1 MSISAKPTEKVF
13 KSLLAVTLSVSLCPL
28 APAGQAQADEAENDG
43 SEVSVSSSS
52 ANDGSETNS
61 SSASVNDGSEA
72 SIPYASANDSDA
84 LPGDSDDGIAPERD
98 ALPGDFDD
106 DIDPQ
111 SVDSSDPI
119 VDWTTC
125 GTARWTIDA
134 GGCLTIAPMEG
145 TDNGELE
152 IWVLCDEVPWYN
164 YRNSITSAKVA
175 GKIATQTTAL
185 MFNDCPKLAS
195 LDLSGLD
202 TSDVTNMSN
211 MFSYCWSLTSL
222 DLSPLDTSN
231 VTNMRGMFSECS
243 SLASLD
249 LSPLDTSNVTDMS
262 YMLSGC
268 SKLTSLDLSP
278 LDTSKVTNMSYML
291 YYCPSLTSLDLSPLD
306 TSNVTSMRGIFAHCS
321 KLASL
326 DLSPLDT
333 SNVTNMSSMLRGCS
347 RISSFDLSPLDTSN
361 VTDMS
366 YMLSGCSKLTSLD
379 LSSFDTSQVESM
391 GGMFDGCSRLASLDL
406 SSFDTSNVTGM
417 GGIFAH
423 CSKLASLDLS
433 SFDTSNVTGMSR
445 MFYGCSSL
453 ASLDV
458 SSFDTSGAVGMKGMF
473 SGCSKLALLDVSS
486 FDTSRVTDMSDM
498 FHGCSSL
505 TSLDVSSFDT
515 SRVTDM
521 SDMFHGCSSLSS
533 LDVSSFDT
541 SNAWGMKGMFNGC
554 SELVSLDLSS
564 FNTWLVSNLSDMFS
578 GCSSLKSLDL
588 SSFDTSYVLRMN
600 DMFNGCSSL
609 TSLDLSSFDTSRTGE
624 MVSIF
629 SGCLSLR
636 TVKLGAGFTFTGRWT
651 GRICNLP
658 AISDLNGYTGLWVSS
673 ADGEAYKPN
682 AIPNNVAAVYTAQQK
697 PGVVMGDISSAIVS
711 DIPEQTCTGL
721 RIEPEVEV
729 TLDGKTLVRG
739 VDFRVSCTNNIK
751 VGTATATIIGIGDYE
766 GVIRKHFSIKKAPT
780 PIFADVDYSSWYGDA
795 VTFVAEKD
803 LVTGYSDSGLF
814 GVGNALTR
822 AQLATILYRNANP
835 DASPDFRPRNTTGMP
850 DVEGFTW
857 YTAGV
862 NWAVENG
869 VINGYADGEGNRV
882 AFGPDDSMTLEQ
894 LVTAIANLSADEED
908 LPGTGETAAILRPFR
923 DRWSVSPWARPS
935 MAWAAQKG
943 LVAGYDEPDGK
954 HLRPSE
960 NISRERAVVIL
971 MRAFELGIL
980 E

>member
-13 KSLLAVTLSVSLCPL
+13 KSLLAVTLSVSLCL
-28 APAGQAQADEAENDG
+28 LVPAGQAQADEA
-43 SEVSVSSSS
+43 
-52 ANDGSETNS
+52 
-61 SSASVNDGSEA
+61 VNDGSEA

-333 SNVTNMSSMLRGCS
+333 SNVTDMSDMFSSCS
-347 RISSFDLSPLDTSN
+347 RLA
-361 VTDMS
+361 
-366 YMLSGCSKLTSLD
+366 SLD

-391 GGMFDGCSRLASLDL
+391 SRMFYGCSSLASLD
-406 SSFDTSNVTGM
+406 V
-417 GGIFAH
+417 
-423 CSKLASLDLS
+423 S

-473 SGCSKLALLDVSS
+473 SGCSKLSLLDVA
-486 FDTSRVTDMSDM
+486 
-498 FHGCSSL
+498 
-505 TSLDVSSFDT
+505 SFDT

-541 SNAWGMKGMFNGC
+541 SNVWGMKGMFNGC
-554 SELVSLDLSS
+554 SELASLDLSS

-651 GRICNLP
+651 GRVCNLP

-682 AIPNNVAAVYTAQQK
+682 AIPNNVAAVYAAQQK

-711 DIPEQTCTGL
+711 DIPEQTCTGS

-908 LPGTGETAAILRPFR
+908 LPGTGETAAILRSFR

-943 LVAGYDEPDGK
+943 LVTGYDEPDGK

>member
-43 SEVSVSSSS
+43 SEVSVLSSS

-61 SSASVNDGSEA
+61 SPASVNDGSEA

-84 LPGDSDDGIAPERD
+84 LPGDSDDGIAPDRD

-306 TSNVTSMRGIFAHCS
+306 TSNVTSMSGIFAHCS

-366 YMLSGCSKLTSLD
+366 YMLSGCSKLISLD

-391 GGMFDGCSRLASLDL
+391 SGMFD
-406 SSFDTSNVTGM
+406 
-417 GGIFAH
+417 
-423 CSKLASLDLS
+423 
-433 SFDTSNVTGMSR
+433 
-445 MFYGCSSL
+445 GCSSL

-486 FDTSRVTDMSDM
+486 FDTSRVT
-498 FHGCSSL
+498 G
-505 TSLDVSSFDT
+505 
-515 SRVTDM
+515 M

-541 SNAWGMKGMFNGC
+541 SNVWGMKGMFNGC
-554 SELVSLDLSS
+554 SELASLDLSS

-600 DMFNGCSSL
+600 DMFSGCSSL

>member
-13 KSLLAVTLSVSLCPL
+13 KSLLAVTLSVSLCLL

-43 SEVSVSSSS
+43 SE
-52 ANDGSETNS
+52 TNS
-61 SSASVNDGSEA
+61 SPASVNDGSEA

-211 MFSYCWSLTSL
+211 MFSYCPSLTSL

-417 GGIFAH
+417 
-423 CSKLASLDLS
+423 
-433 SFDTSNVTGMSR
+433 SR

-486 FDTSRVTDMSDM
+486 FDTSRVTDMSDV
-498 FHGCSSL
+498 FHGCSRL
-505 TSLDVSSFDT
+505 ASLD
-515 SRVTDM
+515 
-521 SDMFHGCSSLSS
+521 L
-533 LDVSSFDT
+533 SSFDT
-541 SNAWGMKGMFNGC
+541 SNVWGMKGMFNGC
-554 SELVSLDLSS
+554 SELASLDLSS

-600 DMFNGCSSL
+600 DMFSGCSSL

-835 DASPDFRPRNTTGMP
+835 DALPDFRPRNTTGMP

>member
-61 SSASVNDGSEA
+61 SPASVNDGSEA

-249 LSPLDTSNVTDMS
+249 LSPLDTSNVT
-262 YMLSGC
+262 
-268 SKLTSLDLSP
+268 
-278 LDTSKVTNMSYML
+278 
-291 YYCPSLTSLDLSPLD
+291 
-306 TSNVTSMRGIFAHCS
+306 
-321 KLASL
+321 
-326 DLSPLDT
+326 
-333 SNVTNMSSMLRGCS
+333 NMSSMLRGCS

-417 GGIFAH
+417 GGMFDG
-423 CSKLASLDLS
+423 CSSLTSLDVS

-505 TSLDVSSFDT
+505 
-515 SRVTDM
+515 
-521 SDMFHGCSSLSS
+521 SS

-541 SNAWGMKGMFNGC
+541 SNVWGMKGMFNGC

>member
-13 KSLLAVTLSVSLCPL
+13 KSLLAVTLSVSLCLL

-61 SSASVNDGSEA
+61 SPASVNDGGEA

-366 YMLSGCSKLTSLD
+366 YMLSGCSKLISLD

-391 GGMFDGCSRLASLDL
+391 SGMFDGCSRLASLDL
-406 SSFDTSNVTGM
+406 
-417 GGIFAH
+417 
-423 CSKLASLDLS
+423 
-433 SFDTSNVTGMSR
+433 
-445 MFYGCSSL
+445 
-453 ASLDV
+453 

-505 TSLDVSSFDT
+505 
-515 SRVTDM
+515 
-521 SDMFHGCSSLSS
+521 SS

-541 SNAWGMKGMFNGC
+541 SNVWGMKGMFNGC

>member
-43 SEVSVSSSS
+43 SEVSVLSSS

-61 SSASVNDGSEA
+61 SPASVNDGSEA

-306 TSNVTSMRGIFAHCS
+306 TSNVT
-321 KLASL
+321 
-326 DLSPLDT
+326 
-333 SNVTNMSSMLRGCS
+333 NMSSMLRGCS

-417 GGIFAH
+417 
-423 CSKLASLDLS
+423 
-433 SFDTSNVTGMSR
+433 SR
-445 MFYGCSSL
+445 
-453 ASLDV
+453 
-458 SSFDTSGAVGMKGMF
+458 
-473 SGCSKLALLDVSS
+473 
-486 FDTSRVTDMSDM
+486 M

-505 TSLDVSSFDT
+505 SSLDVSSFDT

-533 LDVSSFDT
+533 LDVSSFDA
-541 SNAWGMKGMFNGC
+541 SNVWGMKGMFNGC
-554 SELVSLDLSS
+554 SELASLDLSS

-600 DMFNGCSSL
+600 DMFSGCSSL

-795 VTFVAEKD
+795 VTFVAEKY

-850 DVEGFTW
+850 DVEGFAW

>member
-13 KSLLAVTLSVSLCPL
+13 KTLLAVTLSVSLCPL

-61 SSASVNDGSEA
+61 SPASANDGSEA

-306 TSNVTSMRGIFAHCS
+306 TSNVT
-321 KLASL
+321 
-326 DLSPLDT
+326 
-333 SNVTNMSSMLRGCS
+333 NMSSMLRGCS

-379 LSSFDTSQVESM
+379 PSPLDTSNVTDMSD
-391 GGMFDGCSRLASLDL
+391 MFSSCSRLASLDL
-406 SSFDTSNVTGM
+406 SSFDTSQVE
-417 GGIFAH
+417 
-423 CSKLASLDLS
+423 S
-433 SFDTSNVTGMSR
+433 MSR

-473 SGCSKLALLDVSS
+473 Y
-486 FDTSRVTDMSDM
+486 
-498 FHGCSSL
+498 GCSSL
-505 TSLDVSSFDT
+505 ASLDVSSFDT

-541 SNAWGMKGMFNGC
+541 SNVWGMKGMFNGC

-600 DMFNGCSSL
+600 GMFNGCSSL
-609 TSLDLSSFDTSRTGE
+609 KSLDLSSFDTSRTGE

-697 PGVVMGDISSAIVS
+697 PGVVMGDISSAIIS
-711 DIPEQTCTGL
+711 DIPEQTCTGS

-943 LVAGYDEPDGK
+943 LVTGYDEPDGK

>member
-1 MSISAKPTEKVF
+1 MSISAKPTEKVS

-61 SSASVNDGSEA
+61 SPASVNDGSEA

-145 TDNGELE
+145 IDNGELE

-195 LDLSGLD
+195 LDLS
-202 TSDVTNMSN
+202 
-211 MFSYCWSLTSL
+211 
-222 DLSPLDTSN
+222 
-231 VTNMRGMFSECS
+231 
-243 SLASLD
+243 
-249 LSPLDTSNVTDMS
+249 
-262 YMLSGC
+262 
-268 SKLTSLDLSP
+268 P

-291 YYCPSLTSLDLSPLD
+291 YYCPSLTSL
-306 TSNVTSMRGIFAHCS
+306 
-321 KLASL
+321 
-326 DLSPLDT
+326 
-333 SNVTNMSSMLRGCS
+333 
-347 RISSFDLSPLDTSN
+347 DLSPLDTSN

-417 GGIFAH
+417 SRMFYG
-423 CSKLASLDLS
+423 CSSLASLDVS

-458 SSFDTSGAVGMKGMF
+458 SSFDASGAVGMKGMF

-505 TSLDVSSFDT
+505 A
-515 SRVTDM
+515 
-521 SDMFHGCSSLSS
+521 S

-541 SNAWGMKGMFNGC
+541 SNVWGMKGMFNGC

-600 DMFNGCSSL
+600 GMFNGCSSL
-609 TSLDLSSFDTSRTGE
+609 KSLDLSSFDTSRTGE

-697 PGVVMGDISSAIVS
+697 PGVVMGDISSAIIS
-711 DIPEQTCTGL
+711 DIPEQTCTGS

-943 LVAGYDEPDGK
+943 LVTGYDEPDGK

>member
-61 SSASVNDGSEA
+61 SPASVNDGSEA

-231 VTNMRGMFSECS
+231 VTDMRGMFSECS
-243 SLASLD
+243 SLSSLD

-306 TSNVTSMRGIFAHCS
+306 TSKVTSMRGIFAHCS

-333 SNVTNMSSMLRGCS
+333 SNVT
-347 RISSFDLSPLDTSN
+347 
-361 VTDMS
+361 DMS
-366 YMLSGCSKLTSLD
+366 YMFSSCSRLASLD

-391 GGMFDGCSRLASLDL
+391 GGMFDGCSSLTSLD
-406 SSFDTSNVTGM
+406 V
-417 GGIFAH
+417 
-423 CSKLASLDLS
+423 S

-486 FDTSRVTDMSDM
+486 FDTSRVTDMSD
-498 FHGCSSL
+498 
-505 TSLDVSSFDT
+505 V
-515 SRVTDM
+515 
-521 SDMFHGCSSLSS
+521 FHGCSSLSS

-541 SNAWGMKGMFNGC
+541 SNVWGMKGMFNGC
-554 SELVSLDLSS
+554 SELASLDLSS

-711 DIPEQTCTGL
+711 DIPEQTCTGS

-739 VDFRVSCTNNIK
+739 VDFRVSYTNNIK

-795 VTFVAEKD
+795 VTFVAEKG

-908 LPGTGETAAILRPFR
+908 LPSTGETAAILRPFR

-943 LVAGYDEPDGK
+943 LVTGYDEPDGK

>member
-61 SSASVNDGSEA
+61 SPASVNDGSEA

-98 ALPGDFDD
+98 ALPGDFGD

-366 YMLSGCSKLTSLD
+366 YMLNGCSKLTSLD

-391 GGMFDGCSRLASLDL
+391 GGMFDGCSR
-406 SSFDTSNVTGM
+406 
-417 GGIFAH
+417 
-423 CSKLASLDLS
+423 LASLDLS

-473 SGCSKLALLDVSS
+473 SGCSKLALLDA
-486 FDTSRVTDMSDM
+486 
-498 FHGCSSL
+498 
-505 TSLDVSSFDT
+505 SSFDT

-533 LDVSSFDT
+533 LDASSFDT
-541 SNAWGMKGMFNGC
+541 SNVWGMKGMFNGC

-578 GCSSLKSLDL
+578 GCSSLK
-588 SSFDTSYVLRMN
+588 
-600 DMFNGCSSL
+600 
-609 TSLDLSSFDTSRTGE
+609 SLDLSSFDTSRTGE

>member
-13 KSLLAVTLSVSLCPL
+13 KSLLAVTLSVSLCLL

-61 SSASVNDGSEA
+61 SPASVNDGSEA

-268 SKLTSLDLSP
+268 SKLTSLDP
-278 LDTSKVTNMSYML
+278 
-291 YYCPSLTSLDLSPLD
+291 
-306 TSNVTSMRGIFAHCS
+306 
-321 KLASL
+321 
-326 DLSPLDT
+326 
-333 SNVTNMSSMLRGCS
+333 
-347 RISSFDLSPLDTSN
+347 SPLDTSN

-366 YMLSGCSKLTSLD
+366 DMFSSCSRLASLD

-406 SSFDTSNVTGM
+406 SSFDTSQVE
-417 GGIFAH
+417 
-423 CSKLASLDLS
+423 S
-433 SFDTSNVTGMSR
+433 MSR

-473 SGCSKLALLDVSS
+473 SGCSKL
-486 FDTSRVTDMSDM
+486 
-498 FHGCSSL
+498 SL
-505 TSLDVSSFDT
+505 LDVSSFDT

-541 SNAWGMKGMFNGC
+541 SNVWGMKGMFNGC
-554 SELVSLDLSS
+554 SELASLDLSS

-600 DMFNGCSSL
+600 GMFNGCSSL

-651 GRICNLP
+651 GRVCNLP

-711 DIPEQTCTGL
+711 DIPEQTCTGS

-943 LVAGYDEPDGK
+943 LVTGYDEPDGK

>member
-1 MSISAKPTEKVF
+1 
-13 KSLLAVTLSVSLCPL
+13 
-28 APAGQAQADEAENDG
+28 
-43 SEVSVSSSS
+43 
-52 ANDGSETNS
+52 
-61 SSASVNDGSEA
+61 
-72 SIPYASANDSDA
+72 
-84 LPGDSDDGIAPERD
+84 
-98 ALPGDFDD
+98 
-106 DIDPQ
+106 
-111 SVDSSDPI
+111 
-119 VDWTTC
+119 
-125 GTARWTIDA
+125 
-134 GGCLTIAPMEG
+134 
-145 TDNGELE
+145 
-152 IWVLCDEVPWYN
+152 
-164 YRNSITSAKVA
+164 
-175 GKIATQTTAL
+175 
-185 MFNDCPKLAS
+185 
-195 LDLSGLD
+195 
-202 TSDVTNMSN
+202 
-211 MFSYCWSLTSL
+211 
-222 DLSPLDTSN
+222 
-231 VTNMRGMFSECS
+231 
-243 SLASLD
+243 
-249 LSPLDTSNVTDMS
+249 
-262 YMLSGC
+262 
-268 SKLTSLDLSP
+268 
-278 LDTSKVTNMSYML
+278 
-291 YYCPSLTSLDLSPLD
+291 
-306 TSNVTSMRGIFAHCS
+306 
-321 KLASL
+321 
-326 DLSPLDT
+326 
-333 SNVTNMSSMLRGCS
+333 
-347 RISSFDLSPLDTSN
+347 
-361 VTDMS
+361 
-366 YMLSGCSKLTSLD
+366 
-379 LSSFDTSQVESM
+379 
-391 GGMFDGCSRLASLDL
+391 
-406 SSFDTSNVTGM
+406 
-417 GGIFAH
+417 
-423 CSKLASLDLS
+423 
-433 SFDTSNVTGMSR
+433 MSR

-473 SGCSKLALLDVSS
+473 SGCSKL
-486 FDTSRVTDMSDM
+486 
-498 FHGCSSL
+498 SL
-505 TSLDVSSFDT
+505 LDVSSFDT

-541 SNAWGMKGMFNGC
+541 SNVWGMKGMFNGC
-554 SELVSLDLSS
+554 SELASLDLSS

-651 GRICNLP
+651 GRVCNLP

-682 AIPNNVAAVYTAQQK
+682 AIPNNVAAVYAAQQK

-711 DIPEQTCTGL
+711 DIPEQTCTGS

-908 LPGTGETAAILRPFR
+908 LPGTGETAAILRSFR

-943 LVAGYDEPDGK
+943 LVTGYDEPDGK

>member
-43 SEVSVSSSS
+43 SEVSVSP
-52 ANDGSETNS
+52 
-61 SSASVNDGSEA
+61 ASVNDGSEA

-84 LPGDSDDGIAPERD
+84 LPGDSDDGIAPERN

-243 SLASLD
+243 SLSSL
-249 LSPLDTSNVTDMS
+249 
-262 YMLSGC
+262 
-268 SKLTSLDLSP
+268 
-278 LDTSKVTNMSYML
+278 
-291 YYCPSLTSLDLSPLD
+291 
-306 TSNVTSMRGIFAHCS
+306 
-321 KLASL
+321 
-326 DLSPLDT
+326 
-333 SNVTNMSSMLRGCS
+333 
-347 RISSFDLSPLDTSN
+347 DLSPLDTSN

-391 GGMFDGCSRLASLDL
+391 GGMFDGCSR
-406 SSFDTSNVTGM
+406 
-417 GGIFAH
+417 
-423 CSKLASLDLS
+423 LASLDLS

-505 TSLDVSSFDT
+505 
-515 SRVTDM
+515 
-521 SDMFHGCSSLSS
+521 SS

-541 SNAWGMKGMFNGC
+541 SNVWGMKGMFNGC
-554 SELVSLDLSS
+554 SELASLDLSS

-600 DMFNGCSSL
+600 DMFSGCSSL

-697 PGVVMGDISSAIVS
+697 PGVVMGDISSAIIS
-711 DIPEQTCTGL
+711 DIPEQTCTGS

-857 YTAGV
+857 YTASV

-923 DRWSVSPWARPS
+923 DCWSVSPWARPS

>member
-61 SSASVNDGSEA
+61 SPASVNDGSEA

-366 YMLSGCSKLTSLD
+366 YMFSSCSRLASLD

-391 GGMFDGCSRLASLDL
+391 GGMFDGCSSLTSLD
-406 SSFDTSNVTGM
+406 V
-417 GGIFAH
+417 
-423 CSKLASLDLS
+423 S

-486 FDTSRVTDMSDM
+486 FDTSRVTDMSD
-498 FHGCSSL
+498 
-505 TSLDVSSFDT
+505 V
-515 SRVTDM
+515 
-521 SDMFHGCSSLSS
+521 FHGCSSLSS

-541 SNAWGMKGMFNGC
+541 SNVWGMKGMFNGC

-600 DMFNGCSSL
+600 GMFSGCSSL
-609 TSLDLSSFDTSRTGE
+609 KSLDLSSFDTSRTGE

-711 DIPEQTCTGL
+711 DIPEQTCTGS

-739 VDFRVSCTNNIK
+739 VDFRVSYTNNIK

-935 MAWAAQKG
+935 MAWAAQRG
-943 LVAGYDEPDGK
+943 LVTGYDEPDGK

-980 E
+980 G

>member
-61 SSASVNDGSEA
+61 SPASVNDGSEA

-231 VTNMRGMFSECS
+231 VTNM
-243 SLASLD
+243 
-249 LSPLDTSNVTDMS
+249 
-262 YMLSGC
+262 
-268 SKLTSLDLSP
+268 
-278 LDTSKVTNMSYML
+278 
-291 YYCPSLTSLDLSPLD
+291 
-306 TSNVTSMRGIFAHCS
+306 
-321 KLASL
+321 
-326 DLSPLDT
+326 
-333 SNVTNMSSMLRGCS
+333 SSMLRGCS

-366 YMLSGCSKLTSLD
+366 YMLSGCSKLISLD

-391 GGMFDGCSRLASLDL
+391 SGMFDGCSR
-406 SSFDTSNVTGM
+406 
-417 GGIFAH
+417 
-423 CSKLASLDLS
+423 LASLDLS

-453 ASLDV
+453 TSLDVSSFDTSNVTGMSGMFDGCSSLASLNV

-541 SNAWGMKGMFNGC
+541 SNVWGMKGMFNGC

-600 DMFNGCSSL
+600 GMFNGCSSL
-609 TSLDLSSFDTSRTGE
+609 KSLDLSSFDTSRTGE

-711 DIPEQTCTGL
+711 NIPEQTCTGS

>member
-13 KSLLAVTLSVSLCPL
+13 KSLLAVTLSVSLCLL

-61 SSASVNDGSEA
+61 SPASVNDGSEA

-243 SLASLD
+243 SLS
-249 LSPLDTSNVTDMS
+249 
-262 YMLSGC
+262 
-268 SKLTSLDLSP
+268 SLDLSP

-417 GGIFAH
+417 
-423 CSKLASLDLS
+423 
-433 SFDTSNVTGMSR
+433 SR

-505 TSLDVSSFDT
+505 
-515 SRVTDM
+515 
-521 SDMFHGCSSLSS
+521 SS

-541 SNAWGMKGMFNGC
+541 SNVWGMKGMFNGC

-600 DMFNGCSSL
+600 DMFSGCSSL

-711 DIPEQTCTGL
+711 DIPEQTCTGS

-943 LVAGYDEPDGK
+943 LVAGYDEPDDK

>member
-43 SEVSVSSSS
+43 SEVSVLSSS

-61 SSASVNDGSEA
+61 SPASVNDGSEA

-84 LPGDSDDGIAPERD
+84 LPGDSDDGIAPDRD

-249 LSPLDTSNVTDMS
+249 LSPLDTSNVT
-262 YMLSGC
+262 
-268 SKLTSLDLSP
+268 
-278 LDTSKVTNMSYML
+278 
-291 YYCPSLTSLDLSPLD
+291 
-306 TSNVTSMRGIFAHCS
+306 
-321 KLASL
+321 
-326 DLSPLDT
+326 
-333 SNVTNMSSMLRGCS
+333 NMSSMLRGCS

-366 YMLSGCSKLTSLD
+366 YMLSGCSKLISLD

-391 GGMFDGCSRLASLDL
+391 SGMFDGCSSLASLD
-406 SSFDTSNVTGM
+406 
-417 GGIFAH
+417 A
-423 CSKLASLDLS
+423 S

-445 MFYGCSSL
+445 MFYGCSSLASLDASSFDTSNVTGMSGMFDGCSSL

-505 TSLDVSSFDT
+505 
-515 SRVTDM
+515 
-521 SDMFHGCSSLSS
+521 SS

-541 SNAWGMKGMFNGC
+541 SNVWGMKGMFNGC

-564 FNTWLVSNLSDMFS
+564 FNTWLVSNLSDMFN

-600 DMFNGCSSL
+600 GMFNGCSSL
-609 TSLDLSSFDTSRTGE
+609 KSLDLSSFDTSRTGE

-711 DIPEQTCTGL
+711 DIPEQTYTGS

>member
-1 MSISAKPTEKVF
+1 
-13 KSLLAVTLSVSLCPL
+13 
-28 APAGQAQADEAENDG
+28 
-43 SEVSVSSSS
+43 
-52 ANDGSETNS
+52 
-61 SSASVNDGSEA
+61 
-72 SIPYASANDSDA
+72 
-84 LPGDSDDGIAPERD
+84 
-98 ALPGDFDD
+98 
-106 DIDPQ
+106 
-111 SVDSSDPI
+111 
-119 VDWTTC
+119 
-125 GTARWTIDA
+125 
-134 GGCLTIAPMEG
+134 
-145 TDNGELE
+145 
-152 IWVLCDEVPWYN
+152 
-164 YRNSITSAKVA
+164 
-175 GKIATQTTAL
+175 
-185 MFNDCPKLAS
+185 
-195 LDLSGLD
+195 
-202 TSDVTNMSN
+202 
-211 MFSYCWSLTSL
+211 
-222 DLSPLDTSN
+222 
-231 VTNMRGMFSECS
+231 
-243 SLASLD
+243 
-249 LSPLDTSNVTDMS
+249 
-262 YMLSGC
+262 
-268 SKLTSLDLSP
+268 
-278 LDTSKVTNMSYML
+278 
-291 YYCPSLTSLDLSPLD
+291 
-306 TSNVTSMRGIFAHCS
+306 
-321 KLASL
+321 
-326 DLSPLDT
+326 
-333 SNVTNMSSMLRGCS
+333 
-347 RISSFDLSPLDTSN
+347 
-361 VTDMS
+361 
-366 YMLSGCSKLTSLD
+366 
-379 LSSFDTSQVESM
+379 
-391 GGMFDGCSRLASLDL
+391 
-406 SSFDTSNVTGM
+406 
-417 GGIFAH
+417 
-423 CSKLASLDLS
+423 
-433 SFDTSNVTGMSR
+433 MSR
-445 MFYGCSSL
+445 
-453 ASLDV
+453 
-458 SSFDTSGAVGMKGMF
+458 
-473 SGCSKLALLDVSS
+473 
-486 FDTSRVTDMSDM
+486 
-498 FHGCSSL
+498 
-505 TSLDVSSFDT
+505 
-515 SRVTDM
+515 
-521 SDMFHGCSSLSS
+521 MFHGCSSLSS

-541 SNAWGMKGMFNGC
+541 SNVWGMKGMFNGC

-711 DIPEQTCTGL
+711 DIPEQTCTGS

-850 DVEGFTW
+850 DVEGFAW

-923 DRWSVSPWARPS
+923 DCWSVSPWARPS

-943 LVAGYDEPDGK
+943 LVVGYDEPDGK

-960 NISRERAVVIL
+960 NICRERAVVIL

>member
-1 MSISAKPTEKVF
+1 MGKSRICMKTITSIA
-13 KSLLAVTLSVSLCPL
+13 LSVVL
-28 APAGQAQADEAENDG
+28 ALGLLPAQAFAEVGDAATAAIPQAVSTSTRDDASSVEPSIDPSIG
-43 SEVSVSSSS
+43 SEGVDDLEESYSAESGENAFTPEEADEGNQASDSSF
-52 ANDGSETNS
+52 
-61 SSASVNDGSEA
+61 ASPEGEE
-72 SIPYASANDSDA
+72 
-84 LPGDSDDGIAPERD
+84 GIAPEAAEGSGFGTLAVNSYAVLYDSDGDGTGDKLVFQSSTLNLSKYGAKVSSWQFAAEQTKFTSSSPAPWYD
-98 ALPGDFDD
+98 ARSTVKSAVFNNPLSPTSLAYWFYGMSSLE
-106 DIDPQ
+106 
-111 SVDSSDPI
+111 SVDLSNL
-119 VDWTTC
+119 
-125 GTARWTIDA
+125 DA
-134 GGCLTIAPMEG
+134 
-145 TDNGELE
+145 
-152 IWVLCDEVPWYN
+152 
-164 YRNSITSAKVA
+164 
-175 GKIATQTTAL
+175 
-185 MFNDCPKLAS
+185 
-195 LDLSGLD
+195 SGVK
-202 TSDVTNMSN
+202 SMS
-211 MFSYCWSLTSL
+211 
-222 DLSPLDTSN
+222 
-231 VTNMRGMFSECS
+231 
-243 SLASLD
+243 
-249 LSPLDTSNVTDMS
+249 
-262 YMLSGC
+262 
-268 SKLTSLDLSP
+268 
-278 LDTSKVTNMSYML
+278 
-291 YYCPSLTSLDLSPLD
+291 
-306 TSNVTSMRGIFAHCS
+306 H
-321 KLASL
+321 
-326 DLSPLDT
+326 
-333 SNVTNMSSMLRGCS
+333 
-347 RISSFDLSPLDTSN
+347 
-361 VTDMS
+361 
-366 YMLSGCSKLTSLD
+366 
-379 LSSFDTSQVESM
+379 
-391 GGMFDGCSRLASLDL
+391 MFD
-406 SSFDTSNVTGM
+406 
-417 GGIFAH
+417 
-423 CSKLASLDLS
+423 
-433 SFDTSNVTGMSR
+433 
-445 MFYGCSSL
+445 GCSSL

-458 SSFDTSGAVGMKGMF
+458 SSFDTSGAVGMSRMF
-473 SGCSKLALLDVSS
+473 SGCSKLAL
-486 FDTSRVTDMSDM
+486 
-498 FHGCSSL
+498 
-505 TSLDVSSFDT
+505 LDVSSFDT

-541 SNAWGMKGMFNGC
+541 SNVWGMKGMFNGC
-554 SELVSLDLSS
+554 SELASLDLSS
-564 FNTWLVSNLSDMFS
+564 FSTWLVSNLSDMFS

-711 DIPEQTCTGL
+711 DIPEQTCTGS

>member
-13 KSLLAVTLSVSLCPL
+13 KSLLAVTLSVSLRPL

-61 SSASVNDGSEA
+61 SPASVNDGSEA

-243 SLASLD
+243 SLSSLD

-366 YMLSGCSKLTSLD
+366 YMLSGCSKLISLD

-391 GGMFDGCSRLASLDL
+391 SGMFDGCSR
-406 SSFDTSNVTGM
+406 
-417 GGIFAH
+417 
-423 CSKLASLDLS
+423 LASLDLS

-453 ASLDV
+453 
-458 SSFDTSGAVGMKGMF
+458 
-473 SGCSKLALLDVSS
+473 
-486 FDTSRVTDMSDM
+486 
-498 FHGCSSL
+498 

-515 SRVTDM
+515 SNVTGM
-521 SDMFHGCSSLSS
+521 SGMFDGCSSLAS
-533 LDVSSFDT
+533 LDV
-541 SNAWGMKGMFNGC
+541 
-554 SELVSLDLSS
+554 
-564 FNTWLVSNLSDMFS
+564 
-578 GCSSLKSLDL
+578 
-588 SSFDTSYVLRMN
+588 
-600 DMFNGCSSL
+600 
-609 TSLDLSSFDTSRTGE
+609 SSFDTSRTGE

-697 PGVVMGDISSAIVS
+697 PGVVMGNISSAIVS

>member
-1 MSISAKPTEKVF
+1 MSTSAKPTEKVF

-43 SEVSVSSSS
+43 SEVSVLSSS

-61 SSASVNDGSEA
+61 SPASVNDGSEA

-84 LPGDSDDGIAPERD
+84 LPGDSDDGIAPDRD

-366 YMLSGCSKLTSLD
+366 YMLSGCSKLISLD

-391 GGMFDGCSRLASLDL
+391 SGMFDGCSR
-406 SSFDTSNVTGM
+406 
-417 GGIFAH
+417 
-423 CSKLASLDLS
+423 LASLDLS

-453 ASLDV
+453 TSLDV
-458 SSFDTSGAVGMKGMF
+458 SSFDTSNVTGMSGMF
-473 SGCSKLALLDVSS
+473 D
-486 FDTSRVTDMSDM
+486 
-498 FHGCSSL
+498 GCSSL
-505 TSLDVSSFDT
+505 ASLDVSSFDT

-541 SNAWGMKGMFNGC
+541 SNVWGMKGMFNGC
-554 SELVSLDLSS
+554 SELASLDLSS

-600 DMFNGCSSL
+600 DMLSGCSSL

-697 PGVVMGDISSAIVS
+697 PGVVMGNISSAIVS

>member
-61 SSASVNDGSEA
+61 SPASVNDGSEA
-72 SIPYASANDSDA
+72 SIPYAFANDSDA

-231 VTNMRGMFSECS
+231 VTNM
-243 SLASLD
+243 
-249 LSPLDTSNVTDMS
+249 
-262 YMLSGC
+262 
-268 SKLTSLDLSP
+268 
-278 LDTSKVTNMSYML
+278 
-291 YYCPSLTSLDLSPLD
+291 
-306 TSNVTSMRGIFAHCS
+306 
-321 KLASL
+321 
-326 DLSPLDT
+326 
-333 SNVTNMSSMLRGCS
+333 SSMLRGCS

-366 YMLSGCSKLTSLD
+366 YMLGGCSKLISLD

-391 GGMFDGCSRLASLDL
+391 SGMFDGCSRLASLDL

-417 GGIFAH
+417 SGMFYG
-423 CSKLASLDLS
+423 CSSLTSLDVS
-433 SFDTSNVTGMSR
+433 SFDTSNVTGMSG
-445 MFYGCSSL
+445 MFDGCSSL

-505 TSLDVSSFDT
+505 
-515 SRVTDM
+515 
-521 SDMFHGCSSLSS
+521 SS

-541 SNAWGMKGMFNGC
+541 SNVWGMKGMFNGC

>member
-28 APAGQAQADEAENDG
+28 APAGQAQADEA
-43 SEVSVSSSS
+43 VS
-52 ANDGSETNS
+52 DGSETNS
-61 SSASVNDGSEA
+61 SPASVNDGSEA

-231 VTNMRGMFSECS
+231 VTNM
-243 SLASLD
+243 
-249 LSPLDTSNVTDMS
+249 
-262 YMLSGC
+262 
-268 SKLTSLDLSP
+268 
-278 LDTSKVTNMSYML
+278 
-291 YYCPSLTSLDLSPLD
+291 
-306 TSNVTSMRGIFAHCS
+306 
-321 KLASL
+321 
-326 DLSPLDT
+326 
-333 SNVTNMSSMLRGCS
+333 SSMLRGCS

-366 YMLSGCSKLTSLD
+366 YMLSGCSK
-379 LSSFDTSQVESM
+379 
-391 GGMFDGCSRLASLDL
+391 
-406 SSFDTSNVTGM
+406 
-417 GGIFAH
+417 
-423 CSKLASLDLS
+423 
-433 SFDTSNVTGMSR
+433 
-445 MFYGCSSL
+445 
-453 ASLDV
+453 
-458 SSFDTSGAVGMKGMF
+458 
-473 SGCSKLALLDVSS
+473 
-486 FDTSRVTDMSDM
+486 
-498 FHGCSSL
+498 
-505 TSLDVSSFDT
+505 
-515 SRVTDM
+515 
-521 SDMFHGCSSLSS
+521 
-533 LDVSSFDT
+533 
-541 SNAWGMKGMFNGC
+541 
-554 SELVSLDLSS
+554 
-564 FNTWLVSNLSDMFS
+564 
-578 GCSSLKSLDL
+578 
-588 SSFDTSYVLRMN
+588 
-600 DMFNGCSSL
+600 L

-766 GVIRKHFSIKKAPT
+766 GVIGKHFSIKKAPT

-835 DASPDFRPRNTTGMP
+835 DALPDFRPRNTTGMP

>member
-61 SSASVNDGSEA
+61 SPASVNDGSEA

-243 SLASLD
+243 SLS
-249 LSPLDTSNVTDMS
+249 
-262 YMLSGC
+262 
-268 SKLTSLDLSP
+268 
-278 LDTSKVTNMSYML
+278 
-291 YYCPSLTSLDLSPLD
+291 SLDLSPLD

-417 GGIFAH
+417 
-423 CSKLASLDLS
+423 
-433 SFDTSNVTGMSR
+433 SR

-505 TSLDVSSFDT
+505 
-515 SRVTDM
+515 
-521 SDMFHGCSSLSS
+521 SS

-541 SNAWGMKGMFNGC
+541 SNVWGMKGMFNGC
-554 SELVSLDLSS
+554 SELASLDLSS

-600 DMFNGCSSL
+600 DVFSGCSSL

>member
-43 SEVSVSSSS
+43 SEVSVLSSSANDGSEVSVLSSS

-61 SSASVNDGSEA
+61 SPASVNDGSEA

-84 LPGDSDDGIAPERD
+84 LPGDSDDGIAPDRD
-98 ALPGDFDD
+98 ALLGDFDD

-231 VTNMRGMFSECS
+231 VTNM
-243 SLASLD
+243 
-249 LSPLDTSNVTDMS
+249 
-262 YMLSGC
+262 
-268 SKLTSLDLSP
+268 
-278 LDTSKVTNMSYML
+278 
-291 YYCPSLTSLDLSPLD
+291 
-306 TSNVTSMRGIFAHCS
+306 
-321 KLASL
+321 
-326 DLSPLDT
+326 
-333 SNVTNMSSMLRGCS
+333 SSMLRGCS

-417 GGIFAH
+417 
-423 CSKLASLDLS
+423 
-433 SFDTSNVTGMSR
+433 SR

-473 SGCSKLALLDVSS
+473 SGCSKLALLDVSL
-486 FDTSRVTDMSDM
+486 FDTSRVTDMSRM
-498 FHGCSSL
+498 FYGCSSL
-505 TSLDVSSFDT
+505 ASLDVSSFDT

-521 SDMFHGCSSLSS
+521 SDMFHGCSLLSS

-541 SNAWGMKGMFNGC
+541 SNVWGMKGMFNGC
-554 SELVSLDLSS
+554 SELASLDLSS

-600 DMFNGCSSL
+600 DMFSGCSSL

-835 DASPDFRPRNTTGMP
+835 DALPDFRPRNTTGMP

>member
-61 SSASVNDGSEA
+61 SPASVNDGSEA

-268 SKLTSLDLSP
+268 SKL
-278 LDTSKVTNMSYML
+278 
-291 YYCPSLTSLDLSPLD
+291 
-306 TSNVTSMRGIFAHCS
+306 I
-321 KLASL
+321 
-326 DLSPLDT
+326 
-333 SNVTNMSSMLRGCS
+333 
-347 RISSFDLSPLDTSN
+347 
-361 VTDMS
+361 
-366 YMLSGCSKLTSLD
+366 SLD

-391 GGMFDGCSRLASLDL
+391 SGMFDGCSRLASLDL

-417 GGIFAH
+417 SRMFYG
-423 CSKLASLDLS
+423 CSSLTSLDVS
-433 SFDTSNVTGMSR
+433 SFDTSNVTGMSS
-445 MFYGCSSL
+445 MFDGCSSL

-505 TSLDVSSFDT
+505 
-515 SRVTDM
+515 
-521 SDMFHGCSSLSS
+521 SS

-541 SNAWGMKGMFNGC
+541 SNVWGMKGMFNGC

>member
-61 SSASVNDGSEA
+61 SPASVNDGSEA

-231 VTNMRGMFSECS
+231 VT
-243 SLASLD
+243 
-249 LSPLDTSNVTDMS
+249 
-262 YMLSGC
+262 
-268 SKLTSLDLSP
+268 
-278 LDTSKVTNMSYML
+278 
-291 YYCPSLTSLDLSPLD
+291 
-306 TSNVTSMRGIFAHCS
+306 SMRGIFAHCS

-366 YMLSGCSKLTSLD
+366 YMFSSCSRLASLD

-391 GGMFDGCSRLASLDL
+391 GGMFD
-406 SSFDTSNVTGM
+406 
-417 GGIFAH
+417 
-423 CSKLASLDLS
+423 
-433 SFDTSNVTGMSR
+433 
-445 MFYGCSSL
+445 GCSSL

-505 TSLDVSSFDT
+505 
-515 SRVTDM
+515 
-521 SDMFHGCSSLSS
+521 SS

-541 SNAWGMKGMFNGC
+541 SNVWGMKGMFNGC
-554 SELVSLDLSS
+554 SELASLDLSS

-711 DIPEQTCTGL
+711 DIPEQTCTGS

-751 VGTATATIIGIGDYE
+751 VGTAIATIIGIGDYE

-803 LVTGYSDSGLF
+803 LVTGYSDSGFF

-943 LVAGYDEPDGK
+943 LVTGYDEPDGK

>member
-1 MSISAKPTEKVF
+1 
-13 KSLLAVTLSVSLCPL
+13 
-28 APAGQAQADEAENDG
+28 
-43 SEVSVSSSS
+43 
-52 ANDGSETNS
+52 
-61 SSASVNDGSEA
+61 
-72 SIPYASANDSDA
+72 
-84 LPGDSDDGIAPERD
+84 
-98 ALPGDFDD
+98 
-106 DIDPQ
+106 
-111 SVDSSDPI
+111 
-119 VDWTTC
+119 
-125 GTARWTIDA
+125 
-134 GGCLTIAPMEG
+134 
-145 TDNGELE
+145 
-152 IWVLCDEVPWYN
+152 
-164 YRNSITSAKVA
+164 
-175 GKIATQTTAL
+175 
-185 MFNDCPKLAS
+185 
-195 LDLSGLD
+195 
-202 TSDVTNMSN
+202 
-211 MFSYCWSLTSL
+211 
-222 DLSPLDTSN
+222 
-231 VTNMRGMFSECS
+231 
-243 SLASLD
+243 
-249 LSPLDTSNVTDMS
+249 
-262 YMLSGC
+262 
-268 SKLTSLDLSP
+268 
-278 LDTSKVTNMSYML
+278 
-291 YYCPSLTSLDLSPLD
+291 
-306 TSNVTSMRGIFAHCS
+306 
-321 KLASL
+321 
-326 DLSPLDT
+326 
-333 SNVTNMSSMLRGCS
+333 
-347 RISSFDLSPLDTSN
+347 
-361 VTDMS
+361 
-366 YMLSGCSKLTSLD
+366 
-379 LSSFDTSQVESM
+379 
-391 GGMFDGCSRLASLDL
+391 
-406 SSFDTSNVTGM
+406 
-417 GGIFAH
+417 
-423 CSKLASLDLS
+423 
-433 SFDTSNVTGMSR
+433 
-445 MFYGCSSL
+445 
-453 ASLDV
+453 
-458 SSFDTSGAVGMKGMF
+458 
-473 SGCSKLALLDVSS
+473 
-486 FDTSRVTDMSDM
+486 
-498 FHGCSSL
+498 
-505 TSLDVSSFDT
+505 
-515 SRVTDM
+515 
-521 SDMFHGCSSLSS
+521 MFHGCSSLSS

-541 SNAWGMKGMFNGC
+541 SNVWGMKG
-554 SELVSLDLSS
+554 
-564 FNTWLVSNLSDMFS
+564 
-578 GCSSLKSLDL
+578 
-588 SSFDTSYVLRMN
+588 
-600 DMFNGCSSL
+600 MFNGCSSL

-711 DIPEQTCTGL
+711 DIPEQTCTGS

-751 VGTATATIIGIGDYE
+751 VGIATATIIGIGDYE

-850 DVEGFTW
+850 DVEGFAW

-943 LVAGYDEPDGK
+943 LVVGYDEPDGK

>member
-61 SSASVNDGSEA
+61 SPASVNDGSEA

-231 VTNMRGMFSECS
+231 VTNMRGMFSECP
-243 SLASLD
+243 SLTSLD

-366 YMLSGCSKLTSLD
+366 YMFSSCSRLASLD

-391 GGMFDGCSRLASLDL
+391 GGMFDGCSSLTSLDV

-417 GGIFAH
+417 SRMFYG
-423 CSKLASLDLS
+423 CSSLTSLDVS

-486 FDTSRVTDMSDM
+486 FDTSRVTDMSD
-498 FHGCSSL
+498 
-505 TSLDVSSFDT
+505 V
-515 SRVTDM
+515 
-521 SDMFHGCSSLSS
+521 FHGCSSLSS

-541 SNAWGMKGMFNGC
+541 SNVWGMKGMFNGC

-578 GCSSLKSLDL
+578 GCSSLK
-588 SSFDTSYVLRMN
+588 
-600 DMFNGCSSL
+600 
-609 TSLDLSSFDTSRTGE
+609 SLDLSSFDTSRTGE

-711 DIPEQTCTGL
+711 DIPEQTCTGS

-739 VDFRVSCTNNIK
+739 VDFRVSYTNNIK

-943 LVAGYDEPDGK
+943 LVTGYDEPDGK

-980 E
+980 G

>member
-43 SEVSVSSSS
+43 SKVSVSSSS

-61 SSASVNDGSEA
+61 SPASVNDGSEE

-134 GGCLTIAPMEG
+134 DGCLTIAPMEG

-211 MFSYCWSLTSL
+211 MFSYCSSLTSL

-249 LSPLDTSNVTDMS
+249 LSPLDTSNV
-262 YMLSGC
+262 
-268 SKLTSLDLSP
+268 
-278 LDTSKVTNMSYML
+278 
-291 YYCPSLTSLDLSPLD
+291 
-306 TSNVTSMRGIFAHCS
+306 
-321 KLASL
+321 
-326 DLSPLDT
+326 
-333 SNVTNMSSMLRGCS
+333 
-347 RISSFDLSPLDTSN
+347 
-361 VTDMS
+361 
-366 YMLSGCSKLTSLD
+366 
-379 LSSFDTSQVESM
+379 
-391 GGMFDGCSRLASLDL
+391 
-406 SSFDTSNVTGM
+406 
-417 GGIFAH
+417 
-423 CSKLASLDLS
+423 
-433 SFDTSNVTGMSR
+433 
-445 MFYGCSSL
+445 
-453 ASLDV
+453 
-458 SSFDTSGAVGMKGMF
+458 
-473 SGCSKLALLDVSS
+473 
-486 FDTSRVTDMSDM
+486 
-498 FHGCSSL
+498 
-505 TSLDVSSFDT
+505 
-515 SRVTDM
+515 
-521 SDMFHGCSSLSS
+521 
-533 LDVSSFDT
+533 
-541 SNAWGMKGMFNGC
+541 WGMKGMFNGC

-697 PGVVMGDISSAIVS
+697 PGVVMGNISSAIVS

-943 LVAGYDEPDGK
+943 LVVGYDEPDGK

>member
-43 SEVSVSSSS
+43 SEVSVLSSS

-61 SSASVNDGSEA
+61 SPASVNDGSEA

-84 LPGDSDDGIAPERD
+84 LPGDSDDGIAPDRD

-268 SKLTSLDLSP
+268 SKL
-278 LDTSKVTNMSYML
+278 
-291 YYCPSLTSLDLSPLD
+291 
-306 TSNVTSMRGIFAHCS
+306 I
-321 KLASL
+321 
-326 DLSPLDT
+326 
-333 SNVTNMSSMLRGCS
+333 
-347 RISSFDLSPLDTSN
+347 
-361 VTDMS
+361 
-366 YMLSGCSKLTSLD
+366 SLD

-391 GGMFDGCSRLASLDL
+391 SGMFD
-406 SSFDTSNVTGM
+406 
-417 GGIFAH
+417 
-423 CSKLASLDLS
+423 
-433 SFDTSNVTGMSR
+433 
-445 MFYGCSSL
+445 GCSSL

-505 TSLDVSSFDT
+505 
-515 SRVTDM
+515 
-521 SDMFHGCSSLSS
+521 SS

-541 SNAWGMKGMFNGC
+541 SNVWGMKGMFNGC
-554 SELVSLDLSS
+554 SELASLDLSS

-697 PGVVMGDISSAIVS
+697 PGAVMGDISSAIVS

>member
-43 SEVSVSSSS
+43 SEVSVLSSS

-61 SSASVNDGSEA
+61 SPASVNDGSEA

-84 LPGDSDDGIAPERD
+84 LPGDSDDGIAPDRD

-195 LDLSGLD
+195 LDLS
-202 TSDVTNMSN
+202 
-211 MFSYCWSLTSL
+211 
-222 DLSPLDTSN
+222 
-231 VTNMRGMFSECS
+231 
-243 SLASLD
+243 
-249 LSPLDTSNVTDMS
+249 
-262 YMLSGC
+262 
-268 SKLTSLDLSP
+268 
-278 LDTSKVTNMSYML
+278 
-291 YYCPSLTSLDLSPLD
+291 
-306 TSNVTSMRGIFAHCS
+306 
-321 KLASL
+321 
-326 DLSPLDT
+326 
-333 SNVTNMSSMLRGCS
+333 
-347 RISSFDLSPLDTSN
+347 
-361 VTDMS
+361 
-366 YMLSGCSKLTSLD
+366 
-379 LSSFDTSQVESM
+379 
-391 GGMFDGCSRLASLDL
+391 
-406 SSFDTSNVTGM
+406 
-417 GGIFAH
+417 
-423 CSKLASLDLS
+423 

-445 MFYGCSSL
+445 MFDGCSSL

-458 SSFDTSGAVGMKGMF
+458 
-473 SGCSKLALLDVSS
+473 
-486 FDTSRVTDMSDM
+486 
-498 FHGCSSL
+498 
-505 TSLDVSSFDT
+505 
-515 SRVTDM
+515 
-521 SDMFHGCSSLSS
+521 
-533 LDVSSFDT
+533 
-541 SNAWGMKGMFNGC
+541 
-554 SELVSLDLSS
+554 
-564 FNTWLVSNLSDMFS
+564 
-578 GCSSLKSLDL
+578 

-908 LPGTGETAAILRPFR
+908 LPGTGETASILRPFR
-923 DRWSVSPWARPS
+923 DCWSVSPWARPS

>member
-1 MSISAKPTEKVF
+1 MS
-13 KSLLAVTLSVSLCPL
+13 
-28 APAGQAQADEAENDG
+28 D
-43 SEVSVSSSS
+43 
-52 ANDGSETNS
+52 
-61 SSASVNDGSEA
+61 
-72 SIPYASANDSDA
+72 
-84 LPGDSDDGIAPERD
+84 
-98 ALPGDFDD
+98 
-106 DIDPQ
+106 
-111 SVDSSDPI
+111 
-119 VDWTTC
+119 
-125 GTARWTIDA
+125 
-134 GGCLTIAPMEG
+134 
-145 TDNGELE
+145 
-152 IWVLCDEVPWYN
+152 
-164 YRNSITSAKVA
+164 
-175 GKIATQTTAL
+175 
-185 MFNDCPKLAS
+185 MF
-195 LDLSGLD
+195 
-202 TSDVTNMSN
+202 
-211 MFSYCWSLTSL
+211 
-222 DLSPLDTSN
+222 
-231 VTNMRGMFSECS
+231 
-243 SLASLD
+243 
-249 LSPLDTSNVTDMS
+249 
-262 YMLSGC
+262 
-268 SKLTSLDLSP
+268 
-278 LDTSKVTNMSYML
+278 
-291 YYCPSLTSLDLSPLD
+291 
-306 TSNVTSMRGIFAHCS
+306 H
-321 KLASL
+321 
-326 DLSPLDT
+326 
-333 SNVTNMSSMLRGCS
+333 
-347 RISSFDLSPLDTSN
+347 
-361 VTDMS
+361 
-366 YMLSGCSKLTSLD
+366 
-379 LSSFDTSQVESM
+379 
-391 GGMFDGCSRLASLDL
+391 
-406 SSFDTSNVTGM
+406 
-417 GGIFAH
+417 
-423 CSKLASLDLS
+423 
-433 SFDTSNVTGMSR
+433 
-445 MFYGCSSL
+445 
-453 ASLDV
+453 
-458 SSFDTSGAVGMKGMF
+458 
-473 SGCSKLALLDVSS
+473 GCSKLALLDVSS
-486 FDTSRVTDMSDM
+486 FDTSRVA
-498 FHGCSSL
+498 
-505 TSLDVSSFDT
+505 
-515 SRVTDM
+515 DM

-541 SNAWGMKGMFNGC
+541 SNVWGMKGMFNGC

-600 DMFNGCSSL
+600 GMFNGCSSL
-609 TSLDLSSFDTSRTGE
+609 KSLDLSSFDTSRTGE

-682 AIPNNVAAVYTAQQK
+682 AIPNNVAAVYAAQQK

-908 LPGTGETAAILRPFR
+908 LSGTGETAAILRPFR

-943 LVAGYDEPDGK
+943 LVVGYDEPDGK

>member
-13 KSLLAVTLSVSLCPL
+13 KSLLAVTLSVSLCLL

-61 SSASVNDGSEA
+61 SPASVNDGSEA

-211 MFSYCWSLTSL
+211 MFSCCW
-222 DLSPLDTSN
+222 
-231 VTNMRGMFSECS
+231 
-243 SLASLD
+243 
-249 LSPLDTSNVTDMS
+249 
-262 YMLSGC
+262 
-268 SKLTSLDLSP
+268 
-278 LDTSKVTNMSYML
+278 
-291 YYCPSLTSLDLSPLD
+291 SLTSLDLSPLD

-417 GGIFAH
+417 
-423 CSKLASLDLS
+423 
-433 SFDTSNVTGMSR
+433 SR

-458 SSFDTSGAVGMKGMF
+458 SSFDTSNV
-473 SGCSKLALLDVSS
+473 
-486 FDTSRVTDMSDM
+486 
-498 FHGCSSL
+498 
-505 TSLDVSSFDT
+505 
-515 SRVTDM
+515 
-521 SDMFHGCSSLSS
+521 
-533 LDVSSFDT
+533 
-541 SNAWGMKGMFNGC
+541 WGMKGMFYGC

-578 GCSSLKSLDL
+578 GCSSLK
-588 SSFDTSYVLRMN
+588 
-600 DMFNGCSSL
+600 
-609 TSLDLSSFDTSRTGE
+609 SLDLSSFDTSRTGE

-943 LVAGYDEPDGK
+943 LVTGYDEPDGK

>member
-61 SSASVNDGSEA
+61 SPASVNDGSEA

-249 LSPLDTSNVTDMS
+249 
-262 YMLSGC
+262 
-268 SKLTSLDLSP
+268 
-278 LDTSKVTNMSYML
+278 
-291 YYCPSLTSLDLSPLD
+291 
-306 TSNVTSMRGIFAHCS
+306 
-321 KLASL
+321 
-326 DLSPLDT
+326 
-333 SNVTNMSSMLRGCS
+333 
-347 RISSFDLSPLDTSN
+347 
-361 VTDMS
+361 
-366 YMLSGCSKLTSLD
+366 
-379 LSSFDTSQVESM
+379 
-391 GGMFDGCSRLASLDL
+391 
-406 SSFDTSNVTGM
+406 
-417 GGIFAH
+417 
-423 CSKLASLDLS
+423 
-433 SFDTSNVTGMSR
+433 
-445 MFYGCSSL
+445 
-453 ASLDV
+453 V

-505 TSLDVSSFDT
+505 
-515 SRVTDM
+515 
-521 SDMFHGCSSLSS
+521 SS

-541 SNAWGMKGMFNGC
+541 SNVWGMKGMFNGC
-554 SELVSLDLSS
+554 SELASLDLSS

-711 DIPEQTCTGL
+711 DIPEQTCTGS

-850 DVEGFTW
+850 DVEGFAW

-908 LPGTGETAAILRPFR
+908 LPGTGEMAAILRPFR

-943 LVAGYDEPDGK
+943 LVVGYDEPDGK

>member
-61 SSASVNDGSEA
+61 SPASVNDGSEA

-249 LSPLDTSNVTDMS
+249 LSPLDTSNVT
-262 YMLSGC
+262 
-268 SKLTSLDLSP
+268 
-278 LDTSKVTNMSYML
+278 
-291 YYCPSLTSLDLSPLD
+291 
-306 TSNVTSMRGIFAHCS
+306 
-321 KLASL
+321 
-326 DLSPLDT
+326 
-333 SNVTNMSSMLRGCS
+333 NMSSMLRGCS

-417 GGIFAH
+417 GGM
-423 CSKLASLDLS
+423 
-433 SFDTSNVTGMSR
+433 FD
-445 MFYGCSSL
+445 GCSSL
-453 ASLDV
+453 TSLDV

-505 TSLDVSSFDT
+505 
-515 SRVTDM
+515 
-521 SDMFHGCSSLSS
+521 SS

-541 SNAWGMKGMFNGC
+541 SNVWGMKGMFNGC

>member
-61 SSASVNDGSEA
+61 SPASVNDGSEA

-231 VTNMRGMFSECS
+231 VT
-243 SLASLD
+243 
-249 LSPLDTSNVTDMS
+249 DMS

-379 LSSFDTSQVESM
+379 PSPLDTSNVTDMSDMFSSCSRLASLDLSSFDTSQVESM

-406 SSFDTSNVTGM
+406 SSFDTSQVESMSRMFYG
-417 GGIFAH
+417 
-423 CSKLASLDLS
+423 CSSLASLDVS

-505 TSLDVSSFDT
+505 
-515 SRVTDM
+515 
-521 SDMFHGCSSLSS
+521 SS

-541 SNAWGMKGMFNGC
+541 SNVWGMKGMFNGC

-564 FNTWLVSNLSDMFS
+564 FNTWLVSNLSDMFF
-578 GCSSLKSLDL
+578 GCSSLK
-588 SSFDTSYVLRMN
+588 
-600 DMFNGCSSL
+600 
-609 TSLDLSSFDTSRTGE
+609 SLDLSSFDTSRTGE

-658 AISDLNGYTGLWVSS
+658 AVSDLNGYTGLWVSS

-711 DIPEQTCTGL
+711 DIPEQTCTGS

-739 VDFRVSCTNNIK
+739 VDFRVSYTNNIK

-943 LVAGYDEPDGK
+943 LVTGYDEPDGK